1 MDYNET
7 MQQIERSKLFDRF
20 YILSV
25 LVLVC
30 IVLIATLFFAFS
42 RRKITRKIPLVVF
55 VILICVVAAL
65 IFENVKLSRI
75 REDIRAQD
83 YVSYVGDFKVK
94 YFVTGEEATTVLI
107 QSENKEIQLTVATLA
122 MKYLLS
128 NVEEINTIVG
138 TGEYSGEV
146 VYAPR
151 SHYVVKLVIDQSET
165 VQ

>member
-20 YILSV
+20 YILAV
-25 LVLVC
+25 LVFVC

-75 REDIRAQD
+75 REDIREQD

-94 YFVTGEEATTVLI
+94 YFLTGEEATTVLI
-107 QSENKEIQLTVATLA
+107 QGENEEIQLTVTTLA
-122 MKYLLS
+122 RKYLLS
-128 NVEEINTIVG
+128 NVEEINEILY
-138 TGEYSGEV
+138 TGEYTGEV

-151 SHYVVKLVIDQSET
+151 SHYVVKLVLYQSET